1 MQAMARQKRKP
12 KAKHQRET
20 QSHDSTDGGSVKSVA
35 MVNSQSVG
43 EPSKPS
49 DRQPQQA
56 IAPPNTNLS
65 NDSDKILPSLVIPLD
80 RLQAF
85 VRFVWRGAVGA
96 GCIWLGRS
104 IWPGP
109 DYQTIVYLSFLI
121 CAFSIALVGLMLILA
136 ALRWLAL
143 ACWPGRTRILVTTDA
158 IDLQT
163 GAFGHDSFAWS
174 VIDVEL
180 EGNLEADIYESLP
193 AESIVPTLRH
203 RPTGHN
209 VFGNLQTYSGRPA
222 EDLAAQIKPFV
233 MQRLRVQEA
242 AQA

>member
-1 MQAMARQKRKP
+1 MARRKKRKP
-12 KAKHQRET
+12 KTLKPPSEQTSGPNQIDTNSVPCDTNESAHRTTVRKEPPLAYDAT
-20 QSHDSTDGGSVKSVA
+20 Q
-35 MVNSQSVG
+35 
-43 EPSKPS
+43 EL
-49 DRQPQQA
+49 
-56 IAPPNTNLS
+56 I
-65 NDSDKILPSLVIPLD
+65 IPLD

-96 GCIWLGRS
+96 GCMWLGRS

-121 CAFSIALVGLMLILA
+121 FAFSIALAGLMFAMA
-136 ALRWLAL
+136 AVRWLAL
-143 ACWPGRTRILVTTDA
+143 ALWPGVTRIKVTNER
-158 IDLQT
+158 IDLHT

-174 VIDVEL
+174 DIDVEL

-203 RPTGHN
+203 RPTDHN
-209 VFGNLQTYSGRPA
+209 VFGSLQTYSGHPA
-222 EDLAAQIKPFV
+222 ENLAAQIKPFV
-233 MQRLRVQEA
+233 LQRLRVQEA

>member
-1 MQAMARQKRKP
+1 MQAMARRTRKP
-12 KAKHQRET
+12 KETNRRES
-20 QSHDSTDGGSVKSVA
+20 QGPDSIESVPT
-35 MVNSQSVG
+35 VNSQTPG
-43 EPSKPS
+43 EPAKPS
-49 DRQPQQA
+49 PHQLPHVPTSTNADVSAGRDKST
-56 IAPPNTNLS
+56 PP
-65 NDSDKILPSLVIPLD
+65 LVIPLD

-85 VRFVWRGAVGA
+85 VRFVWRAAVGG

-121 CAFSIALVGLMLILA
+121 CAFSIALVGLMLVLA

-143 ACWPGRTRILVTTDA
+143 ACWPGGTRIHVTADA

-174 VIDVEL
+174 DIDVEL
-180 EGNLEADIYESLP
+180 EGDLEADIYESLP
-193 AESIVPTLRH
+193 PEAIVPTLRH

-209 VFGNLQTYSGRPA
+209 VFGSLQTYGGRPA
-222 EDLAAQIKPFV
+222 EELAAQIKPFV
-233 MQRLRVQEA
+233 LQRLRVQEA
-242 AQA
+242 AHA

>member
-12 KAKHQRET
+12 NAKHQRET

-35 MVNSQSVG
+35 MVNSQSAR

-56 IAPPNTNLS
+56 IAPPNSDLS
-65 NDSDKILPSLVIPLD
+65 TSSDMQLSSLVIPLD

-85 VRFVWRGAVGA
+85 VRFVWRGVVGA

-121 CAFSIALVGLMLILA
+121 FAFSIALAGLIFVLA
-136 ALRWLAL
+136 AVRWLAL
-143 ACWPGRTRILVTTDA
+143 ALWPGATRINMTNER
-158 IDLQT
+158 IDLNT

-174 VIDVEL
+174 DIDVEL
-180 EGNLEADIYESLP
+180 EGSLEADIYESLP

-203 RPTGHN
+203 RPTDHN
-209 VFGNLQTYSGRPA
+209 VFGSLQTYSGRPA

-233 MQRLRVQEA
+233 LQRLRVQEA